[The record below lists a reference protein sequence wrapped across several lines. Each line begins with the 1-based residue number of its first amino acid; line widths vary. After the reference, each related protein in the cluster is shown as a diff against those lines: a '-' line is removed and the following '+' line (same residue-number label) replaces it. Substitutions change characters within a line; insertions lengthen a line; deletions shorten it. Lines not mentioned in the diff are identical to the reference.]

1 MTNIK
6 FISRGDYFI
15 TLNTTPTLV
24 FYSMEE
30 IEEFK
35 SNHIVK
41 IEKDKEIKEDIQ
53 QNIYCCPHEVV
64 VKLWNAGYSFKDNK
78 QSKVN
83 YRGYKINR
91 PTITD
96 MAEICYPK
104 NWHFYF
110 KTNGV
115 ILKNDTLNF
124 EEFLQSNDC
133 SIEVIFWHLITRNI
147 EKILQ

>member
-6 FISRGDYFI
+6 FINRGDYF
-15 TLNTTPTLV
+15 TTSNTTPTLV

-35 SNHIVK
+35 SNPIVK

-91 PTITD
+91 PTITE

-110 KTNGV
+110 KANGV

-124 EEFLQSNDC
+124 KEFLQSNGC

-147 EKILQ
+147 DMIL

>member
-6 FISRGDYFI
+6 FINSGDYFI

-133 SIEVIFWHLITRNI
+133 SIEVIFWNLITRNI
-147 EKILQ
+147 EKLLQ

>member
-6 FISRGDYFI
+6 FINRGDYFI
-15 TLNTTPTLV
+15 TLNTTSTLV

-115 ILKNDTLNF
+115 LLKNDTINF
-124 EEFLQSNDC
+124 KEFLQSNDC

-147 EKILQ
+147 EKLLQ

>member
-6 FISRGDYFI
+6 FINRGDYFI
-15 TLNTTPTLV
+15 TLNTTLILV
-24 FYSMEE
+24 PYPMEE

-35 SNHIVK
+35 INHTVK
-41 IEKDKEIKEDIQ
+41 IKKDKEIKEDIQ

-115 ILKNDTLNF
+115 LLKKT
-124 EEFLQSNDC
+124 S
-133 SIEVIFWHLITRNI
+133 
-147 EKILQ
+147 

>member
-6 FISRGDYFI
+6 FINSGDYFI

-53 QNIYCCPHEVV
+53 QNIYCCPDEVV
-64 VKLWNAGYSFKDNK
+64 VKLLNAGYSFKDNK

-133 SIEVIFWHLITRNI
+133 SIEVIFWNLITKNI
-147 EKILQ
+147 EKLLQ

>member
-6 FISRGDYFI
+6 FINRGDYFNI
-15 TLNTTPTLV
+15 KYNYSHSSI
-24 FYSMEE
+24 FSMEE
-30 IEEFK
+30 IEKFK

-96 MAEICYPK
+96 MAEICYPR

-115 ILKNDTLNF
+115 VLKNDTINF
-124 EEFLQSNDC
+124 KEFLQSNDC

-147 EKILQ
+147 EKLLQ

>member
-6 FISRGDYFI
+6 FINRGDYFI

-30 IEEFK
+30 IEKFK

-41 IEKDKEIKEDIQ
+41 IEKDKEIEEDIQ
-53 QNIYCCPHEVV
+53 QNIYCCPDEVV
-64 VKLWNAGYSFKDNK
+64 VKLWNAGYSFKSNK
-78 QSKVN
+78 HSKVN

>member
-6 FISRGDYFI
+6 FINRGDYFI

-53 QNIYCCPHEVV
+53 QNIYCCPHEVA
-64 VKLWNAGYSFKDNK
+64 VKLLNAGYSFKDNK

-115 ILKNDTLNF
+115 LLKKNKLTYRLNGAF
-124 EEFLQSNDC
+124 IN
-133 SIEVIFWHLITRNI
+133 
-147 EKILQ
+147 

>member
-6 FISRGDYFI
+6 FINRGDYFI
-15 TLNTTPTLV
+15 TLNTTPILV

-53 QNIYCCPHEVV
+53 QNKYCCPNEVV
-64 VKLWNAGYSFKDNK
+64 IKLWNAGYSFNDNN

-96 MAEICYPK
+96 MAEVCYPR

-115 ILKNDTLNF
+115 LLKNDTLNF

-147 EKILQ
+147 DMIL

>member
-6 FISRGDYFI
+6 FINRGDYFI
-15 TLNTTPTLV
+15 TLNTTPILV

-53 QNIYCCPHEVV
+53 QNKYCCTDDVV
-64 VKLWNAGYSFKDNK
+64 VKLLNAGYSFNDNK

-96 MAEICYPK
+96 MAEVCYPK

-115 ILKNDTLNF
+115 LLKNDTLNF

-147 EKILQ
+147 DMIL